1 MNIEGQDKV
10 ALIDTGAGRC
20 CMNEEQYQALRSPPL
35 EPADVGFRLRTACG
49 ALMPGMGFLTCNLR
63 IGRETYKQQFIVC
76 RQLTPGIILGHD
88 FLSCNQL
95 GITWGPEGILQLRD
109 KQDLTVQTAEE
120 LTNPAV
126 VLAAKTV
133 IPSRSLVLVTVS
145 TTLPSCRDKTCFDFI
160 PKQTNSY
167 LGPNCVVYPLDY
179 ASIKGG
185 LQRGLQV
192 LINLGQQ
199 DVTLQQGIVIGH
211 FQKAKAEEIMVT
223 QEDIFEVNVEEPWAP
238 GEVEEEVLKGDGK
251 GFITSPAD
259 IDPREPIK
267 LRDAEVAP
275 QYRKAFEDLCSE
287 FETIFSKDSADLG
300 KTPLLKMDIPTGD
313 NPPITQRP
321 YTLAL
326 KHVQWVQEE
335 VEVLEKA
342 GIIAKSVS
350 PWASPIVI
358 VPKKTAPGEPPRRW
372 MCVDYRM
379 LNQLLP
385 KVDKA
390 HSKAKGVLTLVPLP
404 KIDEIYAK
412 LEGSTIYSTFD
423 MRSGYYHLQLSQE
436 SQP

>member
-1 MNIEGQDKV
+1 M
-10 ALIDTGAGRC
+10 
-20 CMNEEQYQALRSPPL
+20 QA
-35 EPADVGFRLRTACG
+35 
-49 ALMPGMGFLTCNLR
+49 
-63 IGRETYKQQFIVC
+63 
-76 RQLTPGIILGHD
+76 
-88 FLSCNQL
+88 
-95 GITWGPEGILQLRD
+95 
-109 KQDLTVQTAEE
+109 
-120 LTNPAV
+120 NPH
-126 VLAAKTV
+126 
-133 IPSRSLVLVTVS
+133 
-145 TTLPSCRDKTCFDFI
+145 
-160 PKQTNSY
+160 

-185 LQRGLQV
+185 SQRGLQA

-199 DVTLQQGIVIGH
+199 DVKLQQGIVLGH
-211 FQKAKAEEIMVT
+211 FQKAQSEEIMIT
-223 QEDIFEVNVEEPWAP
+223 QEDIFGVNVEEPWAP
-238 GEVEEEVLKGDGK
+238 GEVEEEVLKGDKK
-251 GFITSPAD
+251 GFITSHAD

-275 QYRKAFEDLCSE
+275 QHRKAFEDLCSE
-287 FETIFSKDSADLG
+287 FEDIFSKDSADLG

-313 NPPITQRP
+313 SPPITQRL

-335 VEVLEKA
+335 IEILEKA

-358 VPKKTAPGEPPRRW
+358 VPKKTAPGEPPRRR

-423 MRSGYYHLQLSQE
+423 MRSGYYHLELSQE
-436 SQP
+436 SQPKSAFVIGGPKGGKWEFKRYPFGLTQAPAYFQMLVNKVLEGLDFTLVILMTY